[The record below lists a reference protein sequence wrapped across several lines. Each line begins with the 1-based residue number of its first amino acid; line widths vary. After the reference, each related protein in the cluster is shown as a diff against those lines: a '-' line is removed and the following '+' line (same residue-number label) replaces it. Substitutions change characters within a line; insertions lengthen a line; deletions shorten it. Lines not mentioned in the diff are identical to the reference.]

1 MDDAG
6 ARLYGRDDDD
16 QGALVAGHVYA
27 ALLGAPLDGELLLD
41 VTGWVAA
48 ELVEGALLITDR
60 GLYGPGGRAFYAPAE
75 GDPAGPFLWHGDTP

>member
-1 MDDAG
+1 M
-6 ARLYGRDDDD
+6 
-16 QGALVAGHVYA
+16 YA
-27 ALLGAPLDGELLLD
+27 PCSADRLDGELLD

-48 ELVEGALLITDR
+48 ELIEGALLVTDR